1 MSEFNKR
8 AEELRNITDVHYN
21 CAQAVLMPFA
31 DKIGID
37 EDKLFRIT
45 SNFGSGMKRGA
56 TCGAIS
62 AGLMVLGLFGVDDA
76 VTMGA
81 YYNSL
86 KDNHEGKLDCVDLLR
101 INKEKGG
108 DRKTHCDGMIQEVI
122 NLVEQILT
130 EKGLI

>member
-1 MSEFNKR
+1 MSELNEK
-8 AEELRNITDVHYN
+8 ATALRNITDVHYN
-21 CAQAVLMPFA
+21 CAQAVILPFS
-31 DKIGID
+31 DKLGID
-37 EDKLFRIT
+37 EDKLFKLT

-56 TCGAIS
+56 TCGAIT
-62 AGLMVLGLFGVDDA
+62 AGLMVLGLFGLEDA
-76 VTMGA
+76 GTIGE

-122 NLVEQILT
+122 TLLEQILM
-130 EKGLI
+130 EKGMI

>member
-1 MSEFNKR
+1 
-8 AEELRNITDVHYN
+8 
-21 CAQAVLMPFA
+21 MPFA

-76 VTMGA
+76 VTIGA

>member
-1 MSEFNKR
+1 MSEFNQK
-8 AEELRNITDVHYN
+8 AEKLRNNTEVHYN

-37 EDKLFRIT
+37 EEKLFKIT

-62 AGLMVLGLFGVDDA
+62 AGLMVLGMFGVEDA
-76 VTMGA
+76 ATIGV
-81 YYNSL
+81 YYNRL
-86 KDNHEGKLDCVDLLR
+86 KDNHEGKLDCMDLLR

-122 NLVEQILT
+122 TLVEQILK
-130 EKGLI
+130 EKGII

>member
-76 VTMGA
+76 VTIGA

-86 KDNHEGKLDCVDLLR
+86 KDNHEGKLDCMDLLR

>member
-37 EDKLFRIT
+37 EEKLFKIT

-62 AGLMVLGLFGVDDA
+62 AGLMVLGLFGIEDA
-76 VTMGA
+76 ATIGA
-81 YYNSL
+81 YYNRL

-122 NLVEQILT
+122 TLVEQILT
-130 EKGLI
+130 EKGII

>member
-1 MSEFNKR
+1 MTEFNQK
-8 AEELRNITDVHYN
+8 AAELRNVTDVHYN
-21 CAQAVLMPFA
+21 CAQAVIIPFA

-37 EDKLFRIT
+37 EEKLFKLT

-76 VTMGA
+76 GTIGE
-81 YYNSL
+81 YYNNL
-86 KDNHEGKLDCVDLLR
+86 KANHEGKLDCVDLLR
-101 INKEKGG
+101 LNKEKGG

-122 NLVEQILT
+122 TLVEKILT
-130 EKGLI
+130 DKGII